1 MIAIIAARKIISR
14 KLLMRPRLRSSLRHI
29 AVVGLIFSVAA
40 ISTRSQGRISDK
52 DLANLMS
59 NLKDDSKS
67 FKSPFTKALKK
78 SAIRKT
84 SQQKKGESL
93 ASSFEKQTQAIHDYF
108 KKTKQVDMELTAV
121 RSTAAQIDGMV
132 STLNLG
138 PQVVSRWEKIESEL
152 QQISA
157 AFGVQSSRTRYARD
171 AQSHGAD
178 PNAPPPCDRAV
189 GAEQAQRLVQECLAV
204 SAATHPPCN
213 VQNSCPLIID
223 EIKRGCAS
231 IQPRNVP
238 AFCNEYR

>member
-1 MIAIIAARKIISR
+1 MHS
-14 KLLMRPRLRSSLRHI
+14 LFRSSPRRV
-29 AVVGLIFSVAA
+29 AVAGLVFALAA
-40 ISTRSQGRISDK
+40 ASTRAQGRLSDK
-52 DLANLMS
+52 DLANLMG

-67 FKSPFTKALKK
+67 FKSPFNKALKK

-84 SQQKKGESL
+84 SRQKEGENL
-93 ASSFEKQTQAIHDYF
+93 ADRLEKQTGEMHAQF
-108 KKTKQVDMELTAV
+108 KKTKRAESELAV
-121 RSTAAQIDGMV
+121 VRNTAAQLDSTV

-157 AFGVQSSRTRYARD
+157 AFGIHSSRAGYTR
-171 AQSHGAD
+171 GATPSDSD
-178 PNAPPPCDRAV
+178 PNAPPCDRAV
-189 GAEQAQRLVQECLAV
+189 GPEQAQRMVQECLAV

-231 IQPRNVP
+231 IQPRNAP
-238 AFCNEYR
+238 SFCNEYR

>member
-1 MIAIIAARKIISR
+1 
-14 KLLMRPRLRSSLRHI
+14 MRSHFRSSLRHI
-29 AVVGLIFSVAA
+29 AVVGLIFSIAA

-52 DLANLMS
+52 DLKNLMG
-59 NLKDDSKS
+59 NLKDDAKS
-67 FKSPFTKALKK
+67 FKSAFNKALKK
-78 SAIRKT
+78 SAVRKT
-84 SQQKKGESL
+84 SQQKKGENL

-108 KKTKQVDMELTAV
+108 KKTKQADMELTAV

-132 STLNLG
+132 TTLNLG
-138 PQVVSRWEKIESEL
+138 PQVVSRWQKIESEL

-157 AFGVQSSRTRYARD
+157 AFGIQTSRTGSTR
-171 AQSHGAD
+171 GASTNSD

-189 GAEQAQRLVQECLAV
+189 GPGQAQRLVQECLAV

-231 IQPRNVP
+231 IQPRNAP

>member
-1 MIAIIAARKIISR
+1 MHS
-14 KLLMRPRLRSSLRHI
+14 LFRSSPRRV
-29 AVVGLIFSVAA
+29 AVVGLVFALAA
-40 ISTRSQGRISDK
+40 ASTRAQGRLSDK
-52 DLANLMS
+52 DLANLMG

-67 FKSPFTKALKK
+67 FKSPFNKALKK

-84 SQQKKGESL
+84 SRQKEGENL
-93 ASSFEKQTQAIHDYF
+93 ADRLEKQSEEMHGQF
-108 KKTKQVDMELTAV
+108 KKTKRTKNELAV
-121 RSTAAQIDGMV
+121 VRDTAAQLDGMV

-157 AFGVQSSRTRYARD
+157 AFGIHSSPAGYTR
-171 AQSHGAD
+171 GAPPSDSD
-178 PNAPPPCDRAV
+178 PNAPPCDRAV
-189 GAEQAQRLVQECLAV
+189 GPEQAQRMVQECLAV

-231 IQPRNVP
+231 IQPRNAP
-238 AFCNEYR
+238 GFCNEYR